1 MAHRQESASGMTW
14 TCWVDRRTCIVVRNK
29 RAVSLGLVQFAI
41 FEALH
46 RQSRQPGEPKKLTGD
61 SLADIVYNGA
71 SNPSTRNTIHSTVQ
85 AINPKIQHLGL
96 KIRGV
101 NRKQNSFY
109 EIVELT

>member
-1 MAHRQESASGMTW
+1 MTW

-46 RQSRQPGEPKKLTGD
+46 KAGQHSGRDKKLQAD
-61 SLADIVYNGA
+61 HLADIAYNGA
-71 SNPSTRNTIHSTVQ
+71 KNPSTRHTMHACIYYANVKL
-85 AINPKIQHLGL
+85 AHLGL
-96 KIRGV
+96 KIRST

-109 EIVELT
+109 EIVELA